1 VDEASR
7 SSVIGRGLRAAVSVL
22 PPSSAYRLQ
31 RVLSPTPV
39 LGRGMR
45 MLAASAAKGEGVIK
59 HGPARGLRID
69 ATGTGLSFLLGTWGP
84 AEQKLLATHLRPGG
98 VFYDLG
104 AHIGFFSL
112 LAARLV
118 GPTGRVVAFEPS
130 PSNAAQLERN
140 IDLNGFTNV
149 TLVEAA
155 VSSESG
161 FGQLDTP
168 NDRVAAR
175 LAGNAESARDGL
187 VPVRIISIDGWRTE
201 TGFPHPG
208 LMKIDVEGAEI
219 AALRGAHEVI
229 RASRPV
235 LLVEVHPTVGPAFAD
250 YFDGTLRPL
259 GYLATSLTNG
269 PMPASNKRFH
279 VVLLPEQP
287 PC

>member
-1 VDEASR
+1 
-7 SSVIGRGLRAAVSVL
+7 
-22 PPSSAYRLQ
+22 
-31 RVLSPTPV
+31 
-39 LGRGMR
+39 MR

-84 AEQKLLATHLRPGG
+84 DEQKLLATHLRSGG

-118 GPTGRVVAFEPS
+118 GPTGHVVAFEPS
-130 PSNAAQLERN
+130 PLNAAQLERN

-155 VSSESG
+155 VSSEAG
-161 FGQLDTP
+161 FAQFDP
-168 NDRVAAR
+168 AHDRVAAR
-175 LAGNAESARDGL
+175 LAGHGESARGAL
-187 VPVRIISIDGWRTE
+187 VSVRTISIDGWRTE
-201 TGFPHPG
+201 TGFPHPA

-219 AALRGAHEVI
+219 AALRGAHGVI
-229 RASRPV
+229 RASRPS

-250 YFDGTLRPL
+250 YFERTLRPL
-259 GYLATSLTNG
+259 GYRATSLTNG
-269 PMPASNKRFH
+269 PMPLSNKRFH
-279 VVLLPEQP
+279 VVLLPERST
-287 PC
+287 